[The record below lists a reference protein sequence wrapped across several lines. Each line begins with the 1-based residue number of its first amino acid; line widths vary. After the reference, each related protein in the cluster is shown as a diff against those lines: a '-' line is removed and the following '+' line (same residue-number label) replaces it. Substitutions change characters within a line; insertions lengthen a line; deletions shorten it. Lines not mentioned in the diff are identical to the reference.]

1 MKREEIKNKLDD
13 KSGYDKEE
21 SIIEKKIQYDTEM
34 GIDVTAYGEFM
45 SSYFAWLPL
54 SRQKRR
60 AEELNQMTKKK
71 NNENKN
77 TSNK

>member
-1 MKREEIKNKLDD
+1 MKREEIKNRLDE

-21 SIIEKKIQYDTEM
+21 TIIEKKILYDTEM

-45 SSYFAWLPL
+45 SSYFTWLPL

-60 AEELNQMTKKK
+60 AEELNEITKDRK
-71 NNENKN
+71 NEDN
-77 TSNK
+77 